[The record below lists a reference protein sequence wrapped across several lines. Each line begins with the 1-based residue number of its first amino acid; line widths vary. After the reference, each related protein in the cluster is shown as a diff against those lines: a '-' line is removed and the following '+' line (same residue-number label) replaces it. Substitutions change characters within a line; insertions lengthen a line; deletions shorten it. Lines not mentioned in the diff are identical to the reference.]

1 MTMTRDAAGPE
12 GRSLSVRA
20 VGGRYRTIAGFTL
33 LELMIVVAIVAI
45 LSTIAYA
52 SYSNQIVKS
61 RRATAA
67 NCLQERA
74 QFMER
79 WYTTTMSYAAAPIPA
94 QCGPDIDPF
103 YVVSFVAAPTA
114 RAYQIQA
121 VPQGGQ
127 ASGDAKCATLGINA
141 QGARTASGTAS
152 ATPQECW

>member
-1 MTMTRDAAGPE
+1 MTMIRDVATPE
-12 GRSLSVRA
+12 GPAPGARA
-20 VGGRYRTIAGFTL
+20 VGRRYRTIAGFTL
-33 LELMIVVAIVAI
+33 LEVMIVVAIVAI

-79 WYTTTMSYAAAPIPA
+79 WYTTTMSYAAAPLPA

-103 YVVSFVAAPTA
+103 YVVSFVAPPTA
-114 RAYQIQA
+114 RTYQIQA
-121 VPQGGQ
+121 IPQGGQ
-127 ASGDAKCATLGINA
+127 ASGDAKCAVLGINA
-141 QGARTASGTAS
+141 QGTRTASGTAS